1 MRTQEVKKKGEMFI
15 SIDNFDRYD
24 ITDCL
29 DILRYLQT
37 LDSQDLRTEDF
48 KKIINKLESRIK
60 YLVNVT

>member
-37 LDSQDLRTEDF
+37 LDTQDLRTEDF